1 MFSGI
6 ICAQGEVIATSSGQ
20 GAGDEQVRTGD
31 RQVRIACV
39 SAPRA
44 GARPLDVGSM
54 LAVDGLSLKV
64 AALGEQDGRM
74 WFDVAICAQTAR
86 DSTAGGWQP
95 GRRVNLEPAL
105 RLGDEIG
112 GHIVLGYVDA
122 AVQVQAVEPDGD
134 SLRFW
139 FDAPQDLARLIAAK
153 GAVALDGT
161 SLSVAAV
168 DGRRFAVNLTA
179 HSLRLTHWAGVAK
192 GDAVNLEIDTTARY
206 LARMQQA
213 I

>member
-6 ICAQGEVIATSSGQ
+6 ICAQGEVIATTGGQ
-20 GAGDEQVRTGD
+20 WTSD
-31 RQVRIACV
+31 RQVRIACI

-44 GARPLDVGSM
+44 GARPMEVGAM
-54 LAVDGLSLKV
+54 LAVDGISLKV
-64 AALGEQDGRM
+64 AALGEDDGRK
-74 WFDVAICAQTAR
+74 WFEVAICAQTAR
-86 DSTAGGWQP
+86 DSSAGGWQI
-95 GRRVNLEPAL
+95 GRRLNLEPAL

-122 AVQVQAVEPDGD
+122 AVRVQAVEPDGD

-139 FDAPQDLARLIAAK
+139 FDAPRDLARLIAAK

-168 DGRRFAVNLTA
+168 EGSRFAVNLTP
-179 HSLRLTHWAGVAK
+179 HSLRLTHWAQVAK

-206 LARMQQA
+206 LARMQET